1 MFDVLCV
8 TNKAICDKNAAGMSG
23 SGSLQPDSAVP
34 VNQLA
39 QTGSRGLAAGKLADS
54 EAAET
59 AIGNEDEQFN
69 SCNLT
74 PGSPANSECFLAR
87 IRKIAKAH
95 PAGIILRE
103 KDLPKESYAE
113 LAKAVM
119 NICREENVPCIL
131 HSYTEVAP
139 ELNADAI
146 HLPLRILR
154 SLSDEE
160 KSRFRV
166 IGASCHST
174 DEALEAEKLGA
185 TYITAGHI
193 FDTDCKKGLPGRGLE
208 FLQSVCSAV
217 TVPVFA
223 IGGIT
228 PETAPEV
235 REAGACGV
243 CLMSS
248 LMTAEN
254 PADLIEKIQEI

>member
-1 MFDVLCV
+1 MFNVLCV
-8 TNKAICDKNAAGMSG
+8 TNKAICDKNAGAAAQPG
-23 SGSLQPDSAVP
+23 SCSPMTGASAVSP
-34 VNQLA
+34 LESEKM
-39 QTGSRGLAAGKLADS
+39 QTGPHGLLPDNPAALA
-54 EAAET
+54 
-59 AIGNEDEQFN
+59 N
-69 SCNLT
+69 
-74 PGSPANSECFLAR
+74 FLAR

-119 NICREENVPCIL
+119 TICREENVPCIL

-146 HLPLRILR
+146 HLPLHILR
-154 SLSDEE
+154 TLSDEE

-193 FDTDCKKGLPGRGLE
+193 FETDCKKGLPGRGLA
-208 FLQSVCSAV
+208 FLREVCDAV
-217 TVPVFA
+217 AVPVFA

-248 LMTAEN
+248 LMTAEK
-254 PADLIEKIQEI
+254 PAELIEKIREI

>member
-1 MFDVLCV
+1 MFNILCV
-8 TNKAICDKNAAGMSG
+8 TNKAICDKNAAGK
-23 SGSLQPDSAVP
+23 PDSAAP
-34 VNQLA
+34 ASRSA
-39 QTGSRGLAAGKLADS
+39 QAG
-54 EAAET
+54 
-59 AIGNEDEQFN
+59 
-69 SCNLT
+69 SCNPT
-74 PGSPANSECFLAR
+74 PGSPANPAAAETAIRSEDEQFGSCSLQPGSECFLAR

-113 LAKAVM
+113 LAKAIMV
-119 NICREENVPCIL
+119 ICREENVPCIL

-146 HLPLRILR
+146 HLPLHILR
-154 SLSDEE
+154 TLSDEE

-193 FDTDCKKGLPGRGLE
+193 FETDCKKGLPGRGLE
-208 FLQSVCSAV
+208 FLQSVCDAV
-217 TVPVFA
+217 AVPVFA

-248 LMTAEN
+248 LMTAEK
-254 PADLIEKIQEI
+254 PAELIEKIREI